1 METIPRT
8 QLAELMK
15 RATTYDDWAIPLDS
29 RLRQGLAVAGLG
41 MVITMIIDFMQL
53 GGNLLYSMSMGRFV
67 VNLCGLVLL
76 AILGFKTEWFQVG
89 QIAWHRLGMGL
100 VAVGGLDILL
110 ITSPIWMA
118 LLQILFWVALLGI
131 VGVVVLIVTF
141 IGALFR

>member
-67 VNLCGLVLL
+67 VNLCGLVASLRWICVRGAMPSSGPRRLHRRWWKHSAPLL
-76 AILGFKTEWFQVG
+76 PALGFPG
-89 QIAWHRLGMGL
+89 RRLCLPTGWRK
-100 VAVGGLDILL
+100 
-110 ITSPIWMA
+110 PRWP
-118 LLQILFWVALLGI
+118 
-131 VGVVVLIVTF
+131 
-141 IGALFR
+141 